1 VFMIRSQAAE
11 SGTQLLETSPQ
22 LREAI
27 EEAEGK
33 IVKFTARR
41 RQFSANAQMANGRAT
56 AEELFDG
63 ALLMELS
70 ELKNAADDLSEAA
83 SKCQTIF
90 DDAADAAHK
99 EQHER
104 INSIRSKFEKSAHAE
119 DNASSSSPRPPVRS
133 PRPASQRVYGG
144 R

>member
-11 SGTQLLETSPQ
+11 SGTQLLETSPL

-27 EEAEGK
+27 EKAEGK
-33 IVKFTARR
+33 IVNFTARR

-70 ELKNAADDLSEAA
+70 ELKSAADDLSEAA
-83 SKCQTIF
+83 AKCQAIF

-104 INSIRSKFEKSAHAE
+104 INNIRSKFEKSAHAE
-119 DNASSSSPRPPVRS
+119 ESASPRPPVRS